1 VKTFTHRELIRVKFA
16 RLQQMTFT
24 HCHALWVRLDD
35 GSEANLIGI
44 HSDGVR
50 ACVAVAD
57 DGENDDDA
65 GYIETL
71 IVVPLCSVT
80 ILEEDRDM
88 RCRSPAHLGVVVDGH
103 VRVVWLPKI
112 VSEIGLKS
120 IQELGYT
127 VESDRPLQCDVEV
140 KRRLVSFA
148 SWEPAAVVA
157 RIPYLS
163 PVWPKVKDGGSSSAD
178 ALEAAPQ
185 VEPRGSKRP
194 APVPLAKQPSPV
206 QARMSAQAAA
216 AAAAAH
222 LLAHSPTLAAGLDT
236 SRPIYRNLPSV
247 EAVASMNLTRSA
259 PRFAATGPLGPRGS
273 RHDPARWKPWPTN
286 ASGAFGCPVCGLFV
300 FSRANNVTEH
310 CKQCTGDRNCEV
322 EKWALRQGL
331 GGAAKNTSAASE
343 VEPKYGV
350 SAQGH
355 APQTAPVTTAGRMKI
370 TQLESHMGDL
380 LLLRDLPPLELLARL
395 VVVDGERLS
404 MQGRADLSAA
414 SRKAVEHA
422 IAKIESTLLLLRA
435 EIESNSNGKLR
446 ASGGAYA
453 AVYGP
458 LTLMAESEVAAD
470 VAAIALLA
478 RHLHLGST
486 QGACAGQD
494 AERRG
499 ILAMAKRAAK
509 AVEEESHFGDCS
521 TSDALA
527 LFGLL
532 LDNERELHQRVALA
546 VRMHAAKV
554 ERLLPEYALAL
565 ALRAP
570 TEHPLL
576 AYLHAYLTLTPAQ
589 ARAVRKK
596 TVRLHLRRL
605 KHQEQR
611 RRRNQ
616 LGEEEDADD
625 AAEVEAME
633 VAYMEEE
640 AEGYGAYVRLPL
652 SMAELEEALAAVAAV
667 AALLPP
673 GSALGAELGRLTCWL
688 QRIRAESRLSEAAQE
703 GLSTLLLKLQSPDG
717 SELSQEAQSARS
729 GTVRALLRRL
739 KHEEQRR
746 RGDQPELEEEEAEEA
761 EAETEEDSAAAVV
774 EAVDGRT
781 PLSQAELEAALAV
794 AASVAAL
801 MPAGSTLGAE
811 LGRITRW
818 LQRIRAESRLSEAA
832 QEGLCTLL
840 LKLQSP
846 DGSELSQ
853 EAQSARSGT
862 VRALLRRLKHEEQ
875 RRRGDQPELEEE
887 EAEEAEAETEEDSA
901 AAVVEAVDGR
911 TPLSQAE
918 LEAALAVAAS
928 VAALMPAGSTLGA
941 ELGRLA
947 GWLRMEMALFE
958 RLAKLASWPA
968 SISAKDAASVRLASL
983 ASLPAAVSAEEAGAS
998 AAEQR
1003 AVFAGSMRPR
1013 AWALDTTELE
1023 TEVRATAAAVARN
1036 DGRLRVETEL
1046 LVHGMLP

>member
-1 VKTFTHRELIRVKFA
+1 MKTFTHRELIRVKFA

-640 AEGYGAYVRLPL
+640 AEGYGAYVRP
-652 SMAELEEALAAVAAV
+652 
-667 AALLPP
+667 
-673 GSALGAELGRLTCWL
+673 
-688 QRIRAESRLSEAAQE
+688 AQE
-703 GLSTLLLKLQSPDG
+703 GLCTLLLKLQSPDG